1 MKIID
6 LLREPYEEYNRL
18 PKKEKSKWTA
28 LLLCLFFGFLGAH
41 KFYEGKPTV
50 AVLYAC
56 TAGLFGFGW
65 LKDTITYILFTP
77 YVYTP

>member
-6 LLREPYEEYNRL
+6 LLRDPYEEYNSL

-56 TAGLFGFGW
+56 TAGLFGFG
-65 LKDTITYILFTP
+65 
-77 YVYTP
+77 